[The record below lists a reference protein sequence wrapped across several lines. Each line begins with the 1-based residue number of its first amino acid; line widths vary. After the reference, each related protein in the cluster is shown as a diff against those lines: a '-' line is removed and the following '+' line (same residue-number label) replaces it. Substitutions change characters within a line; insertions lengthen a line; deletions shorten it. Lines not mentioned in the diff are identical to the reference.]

1 MTNLELGRLLRLLR
15 LRRGWRLR
23 DLAVRSGMSAATL
36 GRHELG
42 AIASVERVRRH
53 GAALD
58 ARVEF
63 RVVGR
68 GADLPRLLDDE
79 HAAIV
84 NALAAAFRDHGCT
97 VEPEASFS
105 QWGERGRIDLLA
117 QAPAPRGALLVVEVK
132 TELADLQDLLGGL
145 SVKAR
150 LAPEVARD
158 LGWAGGRVVTVL
170 ALAQTARN
178 RAVVGVHRGLFDAFS
193 RAWFRGRPPA
203 VDSGPVLLWVPPRLA
218 GRRRWLAGRRRVR
231 RRPNSQPRR
240 LTQRAG
246 SPAPS
251 KSR

>member
-15 LRRGWRLR
+15 LRHGWRLR
-23 DLAVRSGMSAATL
+23 DLAVRSGLSAATL

-42 AIASVERVRRH
+42 AIASVERVRQH

-58 ARVEF
+58 AKVEF

-68 GADLPRLLDDE
+68 GGDLPRLLDDE

-84 NALAAAFRDHGCT
+84 SALAAAFRDQGSI

-105 QWGERGRIDLLA
+105 QWGERGRIDLLV
-117 QAPAPRGALLVVEVK
+117 QAAPPRGALLVVEVK
-132 TELADLQDLLGGL
+132 TELADLQDLLGGM

-150 LAPEVARD
+150 LAPTVARE

-170 ALAQTARN
+170 ALAHTARN
-178 RAVVGVHRGLFDAFS
+178 RAMVDGHRSLFTPFA
-193 RAWFRGRPPA
+193 RTWFRGRPPA
-203 VDSGPVLLWVPPRLA
+203 VEAGPVLLWIPPRVA

-231 RRPNSQPRR
+231 RRANSPPRG
-240 LTQRAG
+240 LTPGAG
-246 SPAPS
+246 SPRPGR
-251 KSR
+251 SR